1 VRFNT
6 VEAEKAYF
14 PVRVLCQVLQVSVSG
29 FYSWRKRGPSQRARE
44 DEQLKV
50 HIRAAHKASRGRY
63 GSPRVQKDL
72 CAQDQHVGRKRVARL
87 MKADGLA
94 ARRKRRFRRTTDS
107 THQHPVAPNLLDR
120 QFTVDAPNAVWV
132 TDITYIWTQEG
143 WLYLAA
149 ILDLYSRKVVGWAV
163 DESLERHLALDALA
177 MALSNRRP
185 ARGLLHHSDRGVQY
199 ASDDYQKA
207 LKKDGLI
214 CSMSRKGD
222 CWDNAVAE
230 SFFATL
236 KAELVYL
243 TEYRTRAE
251 ARASLF
257 EYIEV
262 FYNRQR
268 RHSAIGYVSPSQ
280 FEIAAFKRKMA
291 A

>member
-1 VRFNT
+1 MRFNT

-63 GSPRVQKDL
+63 GSPRVQKEL

-163 DESLERHLALDALA
+163 DESLERHLALDTLA

>member
-1 VRFNT
+1 

-29 FYSWRKRGPSQRARE
+29 FYSWRKRGPSQRAQE

-63 GSPRVQKDL
+63 GSPRVQKEL

-107 THQHPVAPNLLDR
+107 THQHPVASNLLDR

-236 KAELVYL
+236 KGELIERECWP
-243 TEYRTRAE
+243 TK
-251 ARASLF
+251 ARARAAIV
-257 EYIEV
+257 EYIAC
-262 FYNRQR
+262 FYNSKRSHSVLGYTSPMEYEMSAR
-268 RHSAIGYVSPSQ
+268 RWSA
-280 FEIAAFKRKMA
+280 AA
-291 A
+291 

>member
-1 VRFNT
+1 

-63 GSPRVQKDL
+63 GSPRVQKEL

>member
-1 VRFNT
+1 

>member
-63 GSPRVQKDL
+63 GSPRVQKEL

-94 ARRKRRFRRTTDS
+94 ARRRRRFRRTTDS

-177 MALSNRRP
+177 MALSSRRP

-243 TEYRTRAE
+243 TEYRTHAE

>member
-1 VRFNT
+1 MRFNT

-63 GSPRVQKDL
+63 GSPRVQKEL

-230 SFFATL
+230 SFFATR

>member
-1 VRFNT
+1 VRFKT

-63 GSPRVQKDL
+63 GSPRVQKEL
-72 CAQDQHVGRKRVARL
+72 CAQDQHVGKKRVARL

>member
-1 VRFNT
+1 MGLLPGGNG
-6 VEAEKAYF
+6 
-14 PVRVLCQVLQVSVSG
+14 VSVAPPTRPISTP
-29 FYSWRKRGPSQRARE
+29 WRP
-44 DEQLKV
+44 
-50 HIRAAHKASRGRY
+50 ICWIASSPWTRPTRC
-63 GSPRVQKDL
+63 GS
-72 CAQDQHVGRKRVARL
+72 
-87 MKADGLA
+87 
-94 ARRKRRFRRTTDS
+94 RTS
-107 THQHPVAPNLLDR
+107 
-120 QFTVDAPNAVWV
+120 
-132 TDITYIWTQEG
+132 TYIWTQEG

-222 CWDNAVAE
+222 CWDNAMAE

>member
-1 VRFNT
+1 MRFNT

-63 GSPRVQKDL
+63 GSPRVQKEL

>member
-1 VRFNT
+1 MRFNT

-29 FYSWRKRGPSQRARE
+29 FYSWRKRGPSQRVQE

-63 GSPRVQKDL
+63 GSPRVQKEL
-72 CAQDQHVGRKRVARL
+72 CAQDQHVGKKRVARL

>member
-1 VRFNT
+1 

-63 GSPRVQKDL
+63 GSPRVQKEL
-72 CAQDQHVGRKRVARL
+72 CAQDQHVGKKRVARL

>member
-63 GSPRVQKDL
+63 GSPRVQKEL